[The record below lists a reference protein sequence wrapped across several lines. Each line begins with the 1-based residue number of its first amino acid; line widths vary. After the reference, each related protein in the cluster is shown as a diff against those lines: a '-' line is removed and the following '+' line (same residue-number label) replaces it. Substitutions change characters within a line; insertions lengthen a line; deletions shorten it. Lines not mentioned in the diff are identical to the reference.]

1 MPLSVIMIR
10 HNVRLNERHFIAR
23 SLFIMSKFYVFVLCV
38 RVHVNIAQTVFSLIM
53 LCASFLCKHV
63 RLSRVFYKKL
73 T

>member
-38 RVHVNIAQTVFSLIM
+38 RVHVNIVQTVFSLIM

-63 RLSRVFYKKL
+63 RLSRVFYNTL

>member
-38 RVHVNIAQTVFSLIM
+38 RVHVNIVQTVFFSLIM
-53 LCASFLCKHV
+53 LCASF
-63 RLSRVFYKKL
+63 FM
-73 T
+73 